1 MNYLVSD
8 LDIEDIVHINVT
20 YPKGETLSFEA
31 FSEAVCLLDHFVDN
45 EESNDKLRML
55 WALQG
60 LKDLLHDATSGAVE
74 MTISRSLLAL
84 GSGCSI
90 HYPYEWGSIYTF

>member
-1 MNYLVSD
+1 MSTLNSLKMNHLVSD
-8 LDIEDIVHINVT
+8 LDIEDINQATIS
-20 YPKGETLSFEA
+20 YPQGTTLDHA
-31 FSEAVCLLDHFVDN
+31 TFSEAVDWLDSFVDN

-60 LKDLLHDATSGAVE
+60 LKDLLHDATAGAVKIA
-74 MTISRSLLAL
+74 ISPSLLAL

-90 HYPYEWGSIYTF
+90 G

>member
-1 MNYLVSD
+1 MNHLVSD
-8 LDIEDIVHINVT
+8 LDIEDIKLIAVS
-20 YPKGETLSFEA
+20 YPQGTSLDDA
-31 FSEAVCLLDHFVDN
+31 TFSEAVDWLDYFVDN
-45 EESNDKLRML
+45 EEDGDKLRML

-74 MTISRSLLAL
+74 ITISRSLMAL

-90 HYPYEWGSIYTF
+90 G

>member
-8 LDIEDIVHINVT
+8 LDIEDITEIT
-20 YPKGETLSFEA
+20 ASYPQGATLDSA
-31 FSEAVCLLDHFVDN
+31 TFSEAVSLLDYFVDN
-45 EESNDKLRML
+45 EEANDKLRML

-60 LKDLLHDATSGAVE
+60 LKDLLHEATAGEVE
-74 MTISRSLLAL
+74 ITISRGLLAL

-90 HYPYEWGSIYTF
+90 G

>member
-8 LDIEDIVHINVT
+8 LDIEDITCIT
-20 YPKGETLSFEA
+20 SRYPKGTALDSDT
-31 FSEAVCLLDHFVDN
+31 FSEAVDWLDTFVDN
-45 EESNDKLRML
+45 EEDGDDIGMV

-74 MTISRSLLAL
+74 INISRDLLP
-84 GSGCSI
+84 S
-90 HYPYEWGSIYTF
+90 

>member
-8 LDIEDIVHINVT
+8 LDIEDISQIT
-20 YPKGETLSFEA
+20 ISYPQGAELDSAT
-31 FSEAVCLLDHFVDN
+31 FSKAVSLLDYFVDN

-60 LKDLLHDATSGAVE
+60 LKDLLRDATAGAVE
-74 MTISRSLLAL
+74 ITISRSLLAL

-90 HYPYEWGSIYTF
+90 G

>member
-1 MNYLVSD
+1 MNYLISD

-31 FSEAVCLLDHFVDN
+31 FSEAVDWLDYFVDN

-60 LKDLLHDATSGAVE
+60 LKDLLHDATSGAVD

-90 HYPYEWGSIYTF
+90 G

>member
-1 MNYLVSD
+1 MNHLVSD
-8 LDIEDIVHINVT
+8 LDIEDIKQIDAS
-20 YPKGETLSFEA
+20 YPQGVALDSAT
-31 FSEAVCLLDHFVDN
+31 FSEAVDWLDYFVDN

-60 LKDLLHDATSGAVE
+60 LKDLLHDATAGAVE
-74 MTISRSLLAL
+74 ITISRSLLAL

-90 HYPYEWGSIYTF
+90 D

>member
-1 MNYLVSD
+1 MNHLISD
-8 LDIEDIVHINVT
+8 LDIEDITEIT
-20 YPKGETLSFEA
+20 ISYPQGASIDHAT
-31 FSEAVCLLDHFVDN
+31 FSEAVDWLDSFVDN

-60 LKDLLHDATSGAVE
+60 LKDLLHDATAGAVK
-74 MTISRSLLAL
+74 MAISPSLLAL

-90 HYPYEWGSIYTF
+90 G

>member
-8 LDIEDIVHINVT
+8 LDIEDITEIT
-20 YPKGETLSFEA
+20 ASYPQGATLDSA
-31 FSEAVCLLDHFVDN
+31 TFSEAVSLLDYFVDN
-45 EESNDKLRML
+45 EEANDKLRML

-60 LKDLLHDATSGAVE
+60 LKDLLRDATAGAVE
-74 MTISRSLLAL
+74 ITISRSLLAL

-90 HYPYEWGSIYTF
+90 G

>member
-1 MNYLVSD
+1 MSHLNSLKMNYLVSD
-8 LDIEDIVHINVT
+8 LDIEDITEIT
-20 YPKGETLSFEA
+20 ASYPQGATIDSA
-31 FSEAVCLLDHFVDN
+31 TFSEAVDWLDSFVDN

-60 LKDLLHDATSGAVE
+60 LKDLLRDATAGAVE
-74 MTISRSLLAL
+74 ITISRSLVAL

-90 HYPYEWGSIYTF
+90 G